1 MQFQFSQSTTST
13 GGLSSGD
20 RPGPAS
26 EDSDD
31 SVTSGEKATGQVV
44 VVKIGGSTLGT
55 NDTTLADLV
64 DLQRKGL
71 RPVVVHG
78 GGKIISAWL
87 ERQGIRPKFVR
98 GLRVTDDRTLE
109 VVVAVL
115 TGLVN
120 KSLVSEILALGGK
133 AVGLSGV
140 DGGLL
145 RAEVDSPELGH
156 VGRVTCVDPSG
167 VADLVAAGCI
177 PVIAP
182 VALNAGSASPKMLN
196 VNADLAAGEIAAA
209 LGADRLFMLTDVP
222 GVLDSSKRLIPRL
235 TERQARGLMAS
246 RIVAGGMIPK
256 IEACLKALSSVSNA
270 YIVDGRRPHV
280 LLESLA
286 DAGSGVRAGDG
297 NTGRLLGTRVG

>member
-1 MQFQFSQSTTST
+1 MPSPMSKSTPSEGLT
-13 GGLSSGD
+13 GPVD
-20 RPGPAS
+20 PAPD
-26 EDSDD
+26 EVETPVPSD
-31 SVTSGEKATGQVV
+31 EQATRQIV

-64 DLQRKGL
+64 NLQRKGV

-78 GGKIISAWL
+78 GGKVITEWL
-87 ERQGIRPKFVR
+87 EKQGIRPKFVR
-98 GLRVTDDRTLE
+98 GLRVTDDRTLD

-120 KSLVSEILALGGK
+120 KSLVLGINALGGN

-145 RAEVDSPELGH
+145 RATPHSPELGH
-156 VGRVTCVDPSG
+156 VGRVTKVDPSPI
-167 VADLVAAGCI
+167 VNLLKSGCI

-182 VALNAGSASPKMLN
+182 VAMNAETGSSPSMLN
-196 VNADLAAGEIAAA
+196 INADLAAGEIAAA
-209 LGADRLFMLTDVP
+209 LGADRLLMLTDVP

-235 TERQARGLMAS
+235 TGRQAKGLMTS

-256 IEACLKALSSVSNA
+256 LEACLTALSTVANA
-270 YIVDGRRPHV
+270 HIVDGRRPHV
-280 LLESLA
+280 LLDSLPR
-286 DAGSGVRAGDG
+286 AGSGKCDAG
-297 NTGRLLGTRVG
+297 RPLGTRVG

>member
-1 MQFQFSQSTTST
+1 V
-13 GGLSSGD
+13 
-20 RPGPAS
+20 AS
-26 EDSDD
+26 E
-31 SVTSGEKATGQVV
+31 GKATGRVV

-55 NDTTLADLV
+55 NDTTLLDLV
-64 DLQRKGL
+64 ALQSQGL

-78 GGKIISAWL
+78 GGKIISEWL

-115 TGLVN
+115 AGLVN

-145 RAEVDSPELGH
+145 KAEVDSPDLGH
-156 VGRVTCVDPSG
+156 VGRVTGVDPSG

-196 VNADLAAGEIAAA
+196 VNADLAAGEVAAA
-209 LGADRLFMLTDVP
+209 LGADRLLMLTDVP

-256 IEACLKALSSVSNA
+256 IEACLKALSSGSNA
-270 YIVDGRRPHV
+270 HIVDGRRPHV
-280 LLESLA
+280 LLENLA
-286 DAGSGVRAGDG
+286 DTGSGAQASARNAG
-297 NTGRLLGTRVG
+297 RSLGTRVG

>member
-1 MQFQFSQSTTST
+1 MQFQFSQSIPSS
-13 GGLSSGD
+13 GGLA
-20 RPGPAS
+20 GPAP
-26 EDSDD
+26 EDSSDADD
-31 SVTSGEKATGQVV
+31 SVTSEGKATGQVV

-55 NDTTLADLV
+55 NDTTLLDLV
-64 DLQRKGL
+64 ALQSKGL

-78 GGKIISAWL
+78 GGKIISEWL

-98 GLRVTDDRTLE
+98 GLRVTDDKTLD

-145 RAEVDSPELGH
+145 KAEVDSPELGH
-156 VGRVTCVDPSG
+156 VGRVTGVDPSG
-167 VADLVAAGCI
+167 VSDLVSAGCI

-182 VALNAGSASPKMLN
+182 VALNGTGTSPKMLN
-196 VNADLAAGEIAAA
+196 VNADLAAGEVAAA
-209 LGADRLFMLTDVP
+209 LGADRLLMLTDVP

-256 IEACLKALSSVSNA
+256 IEACLKALSSGSNA
-270 YIVDGRRPHV
+270 HIVDGRRPHI
-280 LLESLA
+280 LLENLA
-286 DAGSGVRAGDG
+286 DAGASVPNAG
-297 NTGRLLGTRVG
+297 RSLGTRVG